1 MKRKITANWRSG
13 IATAI
18 LGLGLGLGSAV
29 QASGFFSYAEHTP
42 SYRTM
47 NEATRFYNNGDYL
60 SARARFRSAARWADK
75 TAQFNLAVT
84 YYKGQGTE
92 SDVAKAWAWFQLS
105 AERGYPMMVDM
116 ADMLDGMINDDI
128 RRRGQAILAE
138 LEPVYGDEVAIERT
152 ANHMRRE
159 RRRATGSRTG
169 ATAFLRVVD
178 SNGFS
183 RDGRDFYRPEAWDF
197 REVIA
202 REAQLF
208 DARDRGVRVRAIDTD
223 EGESDQGNRD

>member
-1 MKRKITANWRSG
+1 MTVSWRSG
-13 IATAI
+13 IAAAV

-92 SDVAKAWAWFQLS
+92 SDVAKAWAWFQLA

-116 ADMLDGMINDDI
+116 ADMLDGMINDDL
-128 RRRGQAILAE
+128 RRRGQAILDE
-138 LEPVYGDEVAIERT
+138 LKPIYGDEVAVERT
-152 ANHMRRE
+152 AAHMRRE
-159 RRRATGSRTG
+159 RRRATGSRVG
-169 ATAFLRVVD
+169 ATGFVRVVD
-178 SNGFS
+178 SQGFS
-183 RDGRDFYRPEAWDF
+183 RDGRDFFRREAWDF
-197 REVIA
+197 EQVIA

-208 DARDRGVRVRAIDTD
+208 DALDRGVRVRDIDTD
-223 EGESDQGNRD
+223 EKGSD

>member
-1 MKRKITANWRSG
+1 MKNTMISWHGGVFLA
-13 IATAI
+13 ALMMA
-18 LGLGLGLGSAV
+18 LGSGAA

-92 SDVAKAWAWFQLS
+92 SDVAKAWAWFQLA

-128 RRRGQAILAE
+128 RRRGQAILDE
-138 LEPVYGDEVAIERT
+138 LKPVYGDEVAIERT
-152 ANHMRRE
+152 AAHMRRE
-159 RRRATGSRTG
+159 RRRATGSRVG

-183 RDGRDFYRPEAWDF
+183 RDGRDFFRREAWDF
-197 REVIA
+197 EQVIA

-208 DARDRGVRVRAIDTD
+208 DALDRGVRVRDLED
-223 EGESDQGNRD
+223 DYDSEPD

>member
-1 MKRKITANWRSG
+1 MKCKAVVNWRG
-13 IATAI
+13 GLLVAI
-18 LGLGLGLGSAV
+18 VGLGLGLASAA
-29 QASGFFSYAEHTP
+29 QASGFFSFAEHTP
-42 SYRTM
+42 SYRAM
-47 NEATRFYNNGDYL
+47 NEATRFYNNGDYV

-92 SDVAKAWAWFQLS
+92 SDVAMAWAWFQLA

-116 ADMLDGMINDDI
+116 ADQLDGMINDDI

-159 RRRATGSRTG
+159 RRRATGSRVG

-183 RDGRDFYRPEAWDF
+183 RDGRDFFRPEAWDF
-197 REVIA
+197 REVVA

-208 DARDRGVRVRAIDTD
+208 DALDRGVRVRDLDDD
-223 EGESDQGNRD
+223 ENQPD